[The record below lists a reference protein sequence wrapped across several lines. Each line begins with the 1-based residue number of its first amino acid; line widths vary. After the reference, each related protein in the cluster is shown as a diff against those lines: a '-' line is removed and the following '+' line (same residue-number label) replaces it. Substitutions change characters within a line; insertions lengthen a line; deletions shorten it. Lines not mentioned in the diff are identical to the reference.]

1 VFISKTVYEANRDT
15 QGDLPARRQMS
26 SNPVFKFENHQ
37 SGEAMEPVYVAMK
50 DRYGAIYKD
59 QTTREIVAKAV
70 PNDQKFQVSL
80 TGTNS
85 YVFKNGVAVLDN
97 LVLTSQ
103 PSSEQTLVLSSES
116 LTSSTQSILVSVKVR
131 K

>member
-15 QGDLPARRQMS
+15 QGDMSARRQLS
-26 SNPVFKFENHQ
+26 SNPVFKFKNHQ

-50 DRYGAIYKD
+50 DRYGVIYKD